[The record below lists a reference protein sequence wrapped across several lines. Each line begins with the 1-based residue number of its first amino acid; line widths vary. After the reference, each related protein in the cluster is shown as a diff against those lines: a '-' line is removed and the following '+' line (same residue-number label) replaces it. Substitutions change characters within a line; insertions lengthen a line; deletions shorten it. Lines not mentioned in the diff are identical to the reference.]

1 MATDNIHRSTILD
14 KRLFSEPELATRYG
28 KTIRTLQRWRAEGYG
43 PTYLRIGGSIF
54 YRLEDI
60 EVFEISMRQTGEG
73 A

>member
-1 MATDNIHRSTILD
+1 MATDNNHRSTILD
-14 KRLFSEPELATRYG
+14 GRLFSEPELATRYG
-28 KTIRTLQRWRAEGYG
+28 KTIRTLQRWRTEGYG
-43 PTYLRIGGSIF
+43 PTYLRIGGSIL